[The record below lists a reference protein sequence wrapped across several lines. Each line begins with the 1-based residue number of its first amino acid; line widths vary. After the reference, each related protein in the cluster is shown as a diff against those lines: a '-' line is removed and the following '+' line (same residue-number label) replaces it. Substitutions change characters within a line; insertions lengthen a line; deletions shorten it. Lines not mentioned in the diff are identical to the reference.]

1 MSQEKKR
8 VKMKNILQEIE
19 NFLNDFNTSNGID
32 LAIDTIRIEFSKQH
46 KKEALDSLGHWHKIT
61 LSSNISAKLKKRLND
76 DEITSAYQFEKENI
90 YYFNSSTP
98 PKYRRAVMV
107 IFGMKQY
114 TSTAPSNHTV
124 KSILNILRDVSE
136 IDVCFDT
143 PIPPSLDELQK
154 QFKVT
159 PYKDSIYINTPNIQM
174 IEKVIIYNKALKNN
188 LDTPLWRIEFKV
200 TIPNVRHLAI
210 PLHYIKEV
218 IDLTRGT
225 HG

>member
-1 MSQEKKR
+1 
-8 VKMKNILQEIE
+8 MKELLQEIE
-19 NFLNDFNTSNGID
+19 NYLSEFNNDHGLD
-32 LAIDTIRIEFSKQH
+32 LAIDTIRIDFQKQH
-46 KKEALDSLGHWHKIT
+46 KKDALDRLGCWRKIT
-61 LSSNISAKLKKRLND
+61 PNSNISSKLKKRLND
-76 DEITSAYQFEKENI
+76 DEITSAYQLDKENI

-107 IFGMKQY
+107 LFGMKQY

-124 KSILNILRDVSE
+124 KSILNILKDVSE

-154 QFKVT
+154 RFNLT
-159 PYKDSIYINTPNIQM
+159 HYKDSVYINSPNIQM
-174 IEKVIIYNKALKNN
+174 IEKVIIYNKAIKNGLN
-188 LDTPLWRIEFKV
+188 APLWRIEFTV

-210 PLHYIKEV
+210 PLHEMKEI
-218 IDLTRGT
+218 IDLTRET

>member
-1 MSQEKKR
+1 
-8 VKMKNILQEIE
+8 MKELLQEIE
-19 NFLNDFNTSNGID
+19 TYLCEFNNDHGLD

-61 LSSNISAKLKKRLND
+61 PSSNISAKLKKRLND
-76 DEITSAYQFEKENI
+76 DEITSAYQLDKENI

-124 KSILNILRDVSE
+124 KSILNILRDVTE

-143 PIPPSLDELQK
+143 PIPPSLDEVQK
-154 QFKVT
+154 RFKLT
-159 PYKDSIYINTPNIQM
+159 PYKDSVYINTPNIQM
-174 IEKVIIYNKALKNN
+174 IEKVIIYNKALKNG
-188 LDTPLWRIEFKV
+188 LDAPLWRIEFKV

-210 PLHYIKEV
+210 PLHDIKEI
-218 IDLTRGT
+218 IDLTRGV